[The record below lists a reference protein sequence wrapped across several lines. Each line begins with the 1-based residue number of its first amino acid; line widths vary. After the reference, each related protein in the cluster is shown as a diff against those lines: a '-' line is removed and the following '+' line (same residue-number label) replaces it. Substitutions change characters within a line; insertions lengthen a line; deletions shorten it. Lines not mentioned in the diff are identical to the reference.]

1 MLITQILLLIK
12 SLIGQVSYGFK
23 KPKNRKIFFAE
34 VFTCGGLSPGS
45 GTLSLVSM
53 DAEAAKWATAFAGY
67 QYVRKVE
74 CADTW
79 QYKVEKQ
86 VEKNIYFDLV
96 TFFYFQYRLP
106 QV

>member
-1 MLITQILLLIK
+1 
-12 SLIGQVSYGFK
+12 
-23 KPKNRKIFFAE
+23 
-34 VFTCGGLSPGS
+34 
-45 GTLSLVSM
+45 M

>member
-1 MLITQILLLIK
+1 MVSK
-12 SLIGQVSYGFK
+12 SVRFL
-23 KPKNRKIFFAE
+23 KIFIAE

-86 VEKNIYFDLV
+86 VEKNIYFHFV
-96 TFFYFQYRLP
+96 TLFHFQYR
-106 QV
+106 